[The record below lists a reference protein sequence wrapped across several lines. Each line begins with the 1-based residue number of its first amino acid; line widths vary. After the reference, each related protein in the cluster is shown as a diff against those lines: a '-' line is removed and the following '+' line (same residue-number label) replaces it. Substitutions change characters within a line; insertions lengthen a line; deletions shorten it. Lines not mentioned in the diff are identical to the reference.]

1 MEPGIFAKVWAGH
14 DLDGTLDLMTGLGLR
29 HAQFNLSCVLPSAM
43 PEVIPGAVAKRVRA
57 SFEDHGVEMVAVSG
71 TFNMIHPQR
80 AVVADGL
87 RRLQTLAAACHALG
101 TDVITLCTGTRD
113 PDDMWR
119 WHPDND
125 RPDAW
130 KDLLDALE
138 PALHVAA
145 AEDVC
150 LAVEPEQANVIH
162 SAQGARRLLDHF
174 RSPHLRIVVDPANLF
189 VRAAPAAIEQIVDE
203 AFDLLGDEIVL
214 AHAKDRDAAGR
225 FVAAGQGVL
234 NYDHYI
240 ARLRRINY
248 TGALVLHGL
257 VEDQVATCVSFLR
270 QKMAFS
276 AASGV
281 EAVSLSSASGDPG
294 SHDLGRQAPV

>member
-1 MEPGIFAKVWAGH
+1 M
-14 DLDGTLDLMTGLGLR
+14 
-29 HAQFNLSCVLPSAM
+29 
-43 PEVIPGAVAKRVRA
+43 
-57 SFEDHGVEMVAVSG
+57 
-71 TFNMIHPQR
+71 
-80 AVVADGL
+80 
-87 RRLQTLAAACHALG
+87 
-101 TDVITLCTGTRD
+101 
-113 PDDMWR
+113 
-119 WHPDND
+119 
-125 RPDAW
+125 
-130 KDLLDALE
+130 
-138 PALHVAA
+138 
-145 AEDVC
+145 
-150 LAVEPEQANVIH
+150 
-162 SAQGARRLLDHF
+162 
-174 RSPHLRIVVDPANLF
+174 
-189 VRAAPAAIEQIVDE
+189 DE

-281 EAVSLSSASGDPG
+281 DAVSLSNAGGDQDRTDLVARLRSEMPNGVGTLNEKPLHAALKERLALPGDRFEVDVDGYVIDIVRGDCLIEIQTRNVSAIKRKLAALSRKPLPAARLPG
-294 SHDLGRQAPV
+294 GRREVDRQVGRRWRKRARAAPLTPARRA